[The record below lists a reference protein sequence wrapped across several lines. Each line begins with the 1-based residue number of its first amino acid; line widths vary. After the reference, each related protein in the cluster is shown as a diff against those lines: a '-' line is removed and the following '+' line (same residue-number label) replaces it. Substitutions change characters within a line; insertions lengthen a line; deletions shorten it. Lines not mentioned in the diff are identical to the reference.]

1 MSLEKKIIEELKR
14 FNEINRYVLN
24 EQPAPEG
31 EEVPADPAADLGG
44 AGGGLAPP
52 PAPPPP
58 SGGADAGAADAAG
71 AGAAPATEVPEPID
85 IANDPDVEEVT
96 DETTDEGGGEGESE
110 EIDITDL
117 VTTQQDIKTKQ
128 EEFMNNLFT
137 KLDDLEGKLQH
148 MDQIMD
154 KINSLETKFDRYRE
168 KTPEEKLMLRSLD
181 SYPYNQ
187 KLTDFFDDKKEE
199 MEETG
204 KNEYVL
210 TSDEVEGYSPN
221 EIKGTFNEFDEIKE
235 HRIKRRIRL

>member
-1 MSLEKKIIEELKR
+1 
-14 FNEINRYVLN
+14 
-24 EQPAPEG
+24 
-31 EEVPADPAADLGG
+31 
-44 AGGGLAPP
+44 
-52 PAPPPP
+52 
-58 SGGADAGAADAAG
+58 
-71 AGAAPATEVPEPID
+71 
-85 IANDPDVEEVT
+85 
-96 DETTDEGGGEGESE
+96 
-110 EIDITDL
+110 
-117 VTTQQDIKTKQ
+117 
-128 EEFMNNLFT
+128 MNNLFT